1 MNMNNMKQIPVSK
14 SQNIFALKYI
24 ISVFLLNNIII
35 SLKFQK
41 QSSWPTWQSIVAENH
56 RISMIWYGQDT
67 HGYTRRTLSN
77 HLSL

>member
-1 MNMNNMKQIPVSK
+1 MNNMKQIPVSK

-41 QSSWPTWQSIVAENH
+41 QSS
-56 RISMIWYGQDT
+56 
-67 HGYTRRTLSN
+67 
-77 HLSL
+77 